1 MNIALIIAGGC
12 GQRMGQDIPKQ
23 FLHVNNKPVI
33 IYTLEA
39 FQRHPDINK
48 IGVVCLDGWHDI
60 LRAYARQYG
69 IDKLDWIVSGGE
81 SGQASIR
88 NGVFEA
94 ERRYAG
100 EDIIL
105 VHDAIRPMVSQDII
119 SDCIVQCRR
128 HGSAIAVIPCNT
140 VVLGRTTGEFS
151 NQVVPRDQ
159 LAITQTPQAFP
170 IKRLAD
176 AHREALA
183 RGITNSVASCTL
195 MIELGETLHFSIGSE
210 TNIKLTTPDDL
221 KIFKALLALH
231 VMERPALTGEYL

>member
-1 MNIALIIAGGC
+1 MNIALIIAGGR
-12 GQRMGQDIPKQ
+12 GHRMGQEIPKQ
-23 FLHVNNKPVI
+23 FLNVNDKPVI

-39 FQRHPDINK
+39 FQSHPDIDK

-60 LRAYARQYG
+60 LRAYARQYK
-69 IDKLDWIVSGGE
+69 INKLDWVISGGE
-81 SGQASIR
+81 TGQDSIR
-88 NGVFEA
+88 GGVFEA
-94 ERRYAG
+94 ERRYSG
-100 EDIIL
+100 DDIIL
-105 VHDAIRPMVSQDII
+105 VHDAIRPMVSHDII

-128 HGSAIAVIPCNT
+128 YGSAIVAIPCNT
-140 VVLGRTTGEFS
+140 VVLGRLTDEAS
-151 NQVVPRDQ
+151 NQIVPRDQ

-221 KIFKALLALH
+221 KIFKALLAL
-231 VMERPALTGEYL
+231 RDIGARS